1 LGKRI
6 NPTEICLYQVS
17 VTFPEVN
24 SILMG
29 IFMSLV
35 ESGVLLI
42 QTYNTFASDGHEF
55 QPSGYWQHT

>member
-1 LGKRI
+1 LGKQI
-6 NPTEICLYQVS
+6 NHTEICLYQVS

-42 QTYNTFASDGHEF
+42 HTPNTFATGGHEF